1 MKKIIALILFFSGI
15 FSVAHSQIFTDSIPE
30 SNYMIYLSLVEK
42 GIYPLC
48 DEMTII
54 GRDKIFFI
62 ENMKSSEEVSFICD
76 MLKNKM
82 RDFKIVGN
90 NLIPDSSYT
99 VKFTDLKF
107 ETKYSNI
114 KKSSLIKRELN
125 REILV
130 KFQCKIYFR
139 DSLVYSYYFNDKSD
153 SKFDFTYLNYVEA
166 GDRQFLKG
174 EVPEATFRD
183 KYITPI
189 VVISASVIAVILFFV
204 IRSK

>member
-1 MKKIIALILFFSGI
+1 MKKIIPLILFFSGF

-30 SNYMIYLSLVEK
+30 SNYNVYSSLVEK
-42 GIYPLC
+42 GVSMLS
-48 DEMTII
+48 DEMTVI

-62 ENMKSSEEVSFICD
+62 EDMKTSDEVGFICD
-76 MLKNKM
+76 KLKNKM

-90 NLIPDSSYT
+90 NLMPDSSY
-99 VKFTDLKF
+99 VIKFSGIKF

-114 KKSSLIKRELN
+114 KKSSLIKRELG

>member
-1 MKKIIALILFFSGI
+1 MKKIIPLILFFIGF

-30 SNYMIYLSLVEK
+30 NNYNIYSALTDKSLSM
-42 GIYPLC
+42 LC

-62 ENMKSSEEVSFICD
+62 EDIKTSEEVRFICD
-76 MLKNKM
+76 RLKNKM
-82 RDFKIVGN
+82 HDFKIVGN
-90 NLIPDSSYT
+90 NLMPDSSY
-99 VKFTDLKF
+99 VIKFTDLKF

-114 KKSSLIKRELN
+114 KKSSLVKRELG

-183 KYITPI
+183 KYIAPI
-189 VVISASVIAVILFFV
+189 AVISASVIAVILFFV